1 MDAGKSKIMALV
13 FFILAIAGAVGTMV
27 MMNSNI
33 SKVLVYVVG
42 GVAII
47 LLFAGIFSYFNYKKL
62 HDAIVE
68 AEKKAEKLT
77 EEKQVDDSE
86 E

>member
-1 MDAGKSKIMALV
+1 MDAGKSKIMAFV

-27 MMNSNI
+27 MMNSNV

-47 LLFAGIFSYFNYKKL
+47 LLFVGIFSYFNYKKL
-62 HDAIVE
+62 HDESVE
-68 AEKKAEKLT
+68 AEKKAE
-77 EEKQVDDSE
+77 EKQEDASE